1 MAHRPTRRSRWAW
14 RALVTA
20 IESTLV
26 AFTFAAC
33 SGGSKAPTGPNDPP
47 GENPGP
53 LPAPQ
58 PAPQPAPG
66 PEPGPTPEPPT
77 IPENPPEQGGIQ
89 GTYVLTQINNSQPGQ
104 LVTIANPDGV
114 VIGLYRFDAATT
126 LTLDALQTFTLQ
138 LSYSDDKD
146 QYGFDDHGEF
156 KSPGQTGGS
165 LALTFY
171 SDDYDDQFN
180 GIAVDGTVA
189 FMYDFDGDGRP
200 ETTFGFQRVN

>member
-1 MAHRPTRRSRWAW
+1 MAHRHTRRSRWAW

-20 IESTLV
+20 IESTLI

-58 PAPQPAPG
+58 PAPG
-66 PEPGPTPEPPT
+66 PEPAPTPEPPT
-77 IPENPPEQGGIQ
+77 IPQDPPEHGGIQ
-89 GTYVLTQINNSQPGQ
+89 GTYVLTQINNAKPGQ

-114 VIGLYRFDAATT
+114 VVGLYRFDAATT

-138 LSYSDDKD
+138 LRYSDDKD
-146 QYGFDDHGEF
+146 QYGYDDHGEW
-156 KSPGQTGGS
+156 KSPGQAGNS
-165 LALTFY
+165 LALAF
-171 SDDYDDQFN
+171 SSGDFGDQFN

-200 ETTFGFQRVN
+200 DTTFGFQLVN

>member
-1 MAHRPTRRSRWAW
+1 MAYRPTRRSRWAW

-26 AFTFAAC
+26 ALTFAAC

-53 LPAPQ
+53 V

-66 PEPGPTPEPPT
+66 PQPGPTPEPPT

-104 LVTIANPDGV
+104 LVTIANPDGAV
-114 VIGLYRFDAATT
+114 VGLYRFDAATT
-126 LTLDALQTFTLQ
+126 LTLDALQTFTFQ
-138 LSYSDDKD
+138 LSYTDDKS
-146 QYGFDDHGEF
+146 QLGYDDHGEF
-156 KSPGQTGGS
+156 KSPGQAGGS

-180 GIAVDGTVA
+180 GIAVNGTVA
-189 FMYDFDGDGRP
+189 FTYDFDGDGQP